1 MKDNVYRIEHLN
13 KSFENTNGE
22 QIQVFDDLRLFLDRV
37 DVEKVHCSV
46 YLPGL
51 NVMSQEISQKRKAE
65 VLCFKVLHFSHG

>member
-22 QIQVFDDLRLFLDRV
+22 QIQVFDDLSMDI
-37 DVEKVHCSV
+37 EKVHCSV